1 MSNKLSVYLVL
12 LLVFGMAMISIFDFS
27 YIVQKIYYFI
37 EMLLLIAIV
46 YEFLYRYRL
55 KEKRRG

>member
-46 YEFLYRYRL
+46 YEFLYRHRL

>member
-46 YEFLYRYRL
+46 YEFLYRNRL